1 MIQFQENTQTD
12 SMMEGWTDVIRSIP
26 ATAGGP
32 TSITAVD
39 QHWKFKDI
47 EYDDGLTKNYYTTI
61 SMQKISS
68 IHILIPIIQQ
78 TLGSHELNGIA
89 HWPCPPE

>member
-26 ATAGGP
+26 ATAGRP

-39 QHWKFKDI
+39 QH
-47 EYDDGLTKNYYTTI
+47 
-61 SMQKISS
+61 
-68 IHILIPIIQQ
+68 
-78 TLGSHELNGIA
+78 
-89 HWPCPPE
+89 